1 MIGQTIGHYRII
13 ERIGEGGMG
22 EVYRAHDEQLDRDVA
37 LKVLPSGTLTDESAR
52 RQFRKEALTLA
63 KLNHPNI
70 ETVHEFNSQ
79 SGVDFLA
86 MELVP
91 GSPLSQRLKS
101 GALPEQEVVGLGAQ
115 LAEALAV
122 AHENGV
128 IHRDLKPSNLMVTP
142 DGRVKILDFGLA
154 LLLVPAQEG
163 DVTQSITTTST
174 NISGTVPYMSP
185 EQLRGLPVDARSD
198 IYAAGTVLYEMA
210 TGLRPFPQSQ
220 SAELIGAILHEPP
233 DAPSSR
239 NARISPA
246 LESVIMKALEKDPQQ
261 RYQSARELRIALEG
275 IGKGAHPPPPR
286 RRTPLLVTAGV
297 CGAILLV
304 AGLGL
309 GLNFTLLGNRLL
321 HRGTPAAAGIVSAPV
336 KARRSVAVLGFKN
349 VSGRPEAAWL
359 STGLSEMLTTELG
372 TGEKLRTIAEE
383 NVARTKLDLAL
394 SDPDS
399 LAKDTLARVRK
410 NLGADFVV
418 LGSYVDLGKEAGEQ
432 IRLDLRLQDALTG
445 ETTGVVSV
453 TGTESQLFDLVSTAG
468 AQLREKLNVEAISPA
483 DITSVRAALLT
494 EPEAGRLYAEGIAK
508 LRRFDARAARDL
520 LQGAVAADPKSALAH
535 SALASAWSALGY
547 DARAKEEAKKAFDLS
562 AGLPREQ
569 RLLIEGRYRETM
581 GAWDNAVEIYKSLFT
596 FFPDNLDYGLRL
608 ARSENR
614 GGSPK
619 DSLATIESL
628 RKLPA
633 PNGDDPAIDIAEGEA
648 ARTLA
653 DFKREDAAGTAA
665 VAKGE
670 ALGAQLLVARALDIR
685 AFAVWRLGQPDAAAP
700 LYERAKQ
707 IYDASGDRN
716 GVATEL
722 NRLALLRWDHGDFDG
737 AEDLFQKSSAIAR
750 ESGDQGGIASALNNL
765 ALVLLDR
772 GDLAR
777 AAQMYRQAYQ
787 IAVDTGN
794 KWGQLITLANLG
806 QTLSKQGD
814 LSGARKDLE
823 QAIAGFQQLGDKNNA
838 AINMSEL
845 ANVRRGQGDLAEA
858 MKVQQEALS
867 LARSI
872 GDKRISA
879 WALDN
884 IGDIRTDQGQLAEAR
899 KSYEDALRLQTEIGE
914 KGPAAYTRLALDD
927 LSVDDGQL
935 AHVNTADIRQ
945 ALDEFEKEK
954 SVDGAVFA
962 LSVFADILLA
972 QGKSQDAWKEV
983 EAAEAIAKKSQNFS
997 TRENLEI
1004 TGGRVRSAFGR
1015 SAQAKAAL
1023 EAALAKA
1030 AKANYAGFQLQA
1042 RLALGQM
1049 EMRWGDSTAA
1059 REQLSTLG
1067 KDATAKGFLLIARQA
1082 ADAMRE

>member
-1 MIGQTIGHYRII
+1 MIGQTLGHYRIVD
-13 ERIGEGGMG
+13 RIGAGGMG

-37 LKVLPSGTLTDESAR
+37 LKVLRSGTLIDETAR
-52 RQFRKEALTLA
+52 RQFRKEALALA

-86 MELVP
+86 MELVS

-101 GALPEQEVVGLGAQ
+101 GPLAEQDVGRLGAQ
-115 LAEALAV
+115 LAEGLAV
-122 AHENGV
+122 AHEHGV

-142 DGRVKILDFGLA
+142 DGRLKILDFGLA
-154 LLLVPAQEG
+154 RLLVPAQET
-163 DVTQSITTTST
+163 DLTQSITITST

-210 TGLRPFPQSQ
+210 TGLRPFRQSQ
-220 SAELIGAILHEPP
+220 SAELIGAILYQTP
-233 DAPSSR
+233 DPPSSR
-239 NARISPA
+239 NRRISPV
-246 LESVIMKALEKDPQQ
+246 LESVIMKALEKDQAQ
-261 RYQSARELRIALEG
+261 RYQSARELCVALEG
-275 IGKGAHPPPPR
+275 VGKGAHPHPPR
-286 RRTPLLVTAGV
+286 RRTPLLVTAV
-297 CGAILLV
+297 VSGAVLV

-309 GLNFTLLGNRLL
+309 GLNFTPLGNRLL
-321 HRGTPAAAGIVSAPV
+321 HRGTPMAAAIISPPV

-349 VSGRPEAAWL
+349 VSGRPDAAWL

-383 NVARTKLDLAL
+383 NVARTKLDLSL

-399 LAKDTLARVRK
+399 LAKDTLARLRK

-418 LGSYVDLGKEAGEQ
+418 LGSYVDLGKEAGGQ

-445 ETTGVVSV
+445 ETTGAISV
-453 TGTESQLFDLVSTAG
+453 TGTESQLFDLVSNAG
-468 AQLREKLNVEAISPA
+468 AQLREKLGVEAISPA
-483 DITSVRAALLT
+483 DVTSVRAALLT

-520 LQGAVAADPKSALAH
+520 LQGAVAADPNSALAH

-581 GAWDNAVEIYKSLFT
+581 GAWDKAIEIYKSLFT

-608 ARSENR
+608 ARSQNR

-619 DSLATIESL
+619 DSLATVESL

-633 PNGDDPAIDIAEGEA
+633 PSGDDPAIDIADGEA

-670 ALGAQLLVARALDIR
+670 ALGAQLLVARASDLR
-685 AFAVWRLGQPDAAAP
+685 GFALWRLGQPDAAAP

-707 IYDASGDRN
+707 IYDTAGDRN

-737 AEDLFQKSSAIAR
+737 AENLFQKSSAIAR
-750 ESGDQGGIASALNNL
+750 ESGDQGGIAGALNNL

-777 AAQMYRQAYQ
+777 AAQMYRQAYR
-787 IAVDTGN
+787 ITIDTGN

-806 QTLSKQGD
+806 NTLSKQGD
-814 LSGARKDLE
+814 LAGARKDLE
-823 QAIAGFQQLGDKNNA
+823 QAIAGFHQLGDKNNA
-838 AINMSEL
+838 AVNMSEL

-858 MKVQQEALS
+858 MNVQQEALA
-867 LARSI
+867 LAKSI
-872 GDKRISA
+872 GDKRISG

-899 KSYEDALRLQTEIGE
+899 NSYEEALRLQTEIGE
-914 KGPAAYTRLALDD
+914 KGPAAYTRLALAD
-927 LSVDDGQL
+927 LSVDDGRL
-935 AHVNTADIRQ
+935 AQVNIADIRQ
-945 ALDEFEKEK
+945 ALEEFEKEK
-954 SVDGAVFA
+954 SVDGAIFA
-962 LSVFADILLA
+962 HSVFADILLA
-972 QGKSQDAWKEV
+972 QGKSQDARKEV
-983 EAAEAIAKKSQNFS
+983 EAAEAIAKKSQNLS
-997 TRENLEI
+997 TRLNLEI
-1004 TGGRVRSAFGR
+1004 TGGRVRTVLGR
-1015 SAQAKAAL
+1015 SAQAKTAL

-1030 AKANYAGFQLQA
+1030 IKAGYFGFQLHA
-1042 RLALGQM
+1042 SLALGEM
-1049 EMRWGDSTAA
+1049 EMHSGDSAAGRERLTAL
-1059 REQLSTLG
+1059 E
-1067 KDATAKGFLLIARQA
+1067 KNATAKGFLLIARQA
-1082 ADAMRE
+1082 ADTARK

>member
-1 MIGQTIGHYRII
+1 MIGQTIGHYRIV
-13 ERIGEGGMG
+13 ERIGAGGMG

-37 LKVLPSGTLTDESAR
+37 LKVLPSGTLTHESAR

-101 GALPEQEVVGLGAQ
+101 GALAELEVVGLGAQ

-142 DGRVKILDFGLA
+142 DGRLKILDFGLA
-154 LLLVPAQEG
+154 LLLVPAQES
-163 DVTQSITTTST
+163 DLTQSITTTST

-220 SAELIGAILHEPP
+220 SAELIGAILHETP
-233 DAPSSR
+233 DPPSSR
-239 NARISPA
+239 NGRISPS
-246 LESVIMKALEKDPQQ
+246 LESVIMKALEKDPAQ
-261 RYQSARELRIALEG
+261 RYQSAREFRIALEAVS
-275 IGKGAHPPPPR
+275 KGAHPHPPR
-286 RRTPLLVTAGV
+286 RRTPLLVTAGLS
-297 CGAILLV
+297 GAALLV

-309 GLNFTLLGNRLL
+309 GLNYSALGNRLL
-321 HRGTPAAAGIVSAPV
+321 HRGTPAAAGMISSPV

-349 VSGRPEAAWL
+349 VSGRPDAAWL

-383 NVARTKLDLAL
+383 NVARTKLDLSL

-418 LGSYVDLGKEAGEQ
+418 LGSYVDLGKDAGGQ

-453 TGTESQLFDLVSTAG
+453 TGTESQLFDLVSNAG
-468 AQLREKLNVEAISPA
+468 AQLREKLSVEAISPA
-483 DITSVRAALLT
+483 DISSVRAALLT

-520 LQGAVAADPKSALAH
+520 LQGAVAADPNSALAH
-535 SALASAWSALGY
+535 SALSSAWSALGY

-569 RLLIEGRYRETM
+569 RLLIEGRYRETI
-581 GAWDNAVEIYKSLFT
+581 GAWDKAVEIYKSLFT

-619 DSLATIESL
+619 DSVATIESL

-633 PNGDDPAIDIAEGEA
+633 PSGDDPAIDIAEGEA

-653 DFKREDAAGTAA
+653 DFKGEDAAGTAA

-670 ALGAQLLVARALDIR
+670 ALGAQLLVARAMDLR
-685 AFAVWRLGQPDAAAP
+685 AFALWRLGQPDAAAP

-707 IYDASGDRN
+707 IYDTAGDRN

-737 AEDLFQKSSAIAR
+737 AEALFQKSSAIAR
-750 ESGDQGGIASALNNL
+750 ESGDQNGIASALNNL

-787 IAVDTGN
+787 IAIDTGN

-814 LSGARKDLE
+814 LADARKDLE

-838 AINMSEL
+838 AVNMSEL

-858 MKVQQEALS
+858 MNVQQEALS

-899 KSYEDALRLQTEIGE
+899 KSYEEALRLQTDIGE
-914 KGPAAYTRLALDD
+914 KGPATYTRLSLDD
-927 LSVDDGQL
+927 LSVDDGQFGQ
-935 AHVNTADIRQ
+935 VNTAEIRQ
-945 ALDEFEKEK
+945 ALEEFEKEK
-954 SVDGAVFA
+954 SVDGAIFA
-962 LSVFADILLA
+962 HSVFADILLA
-972 QGKSQDAWKEV
+972 QGKFQDARKEI

-997 TRENLEI
+997 TRLSLEI
-1004 TGGRVRSAFGR
+1004 TGGRVRSALGR
-1015 SAQAKAAL
+1015 FAQAKTTL
-1023 EAALAKA
+1023 QGALAKA
-1030 AKANYAGFQLQA
+1030 TTAGYAGFQLQA

-1049 EMRWGDSTAA
+1049 EMRSGDSTAA
-1059 REQLSTLG
+1059 REHLTALG
-1067 KDATAKGFLLIARQA
+1067 KDATAKGFLLIARQTA
-1082 ADAMRE
+1082 EAMRA

>member
-1 MIGQTIGHYRII
+1 MIGQTLGHYRIV
-13 ERIGEGGMG
+13 ERIGAGGMG

-52 RQFRKEALTLA
+52 RQFRKEALALA

-79 SGVDFLA
+79 DGVDFLA

-91 GSPLSQRLKS
+91 GNPLSQRLKS
-101 GALPEQEVVGLGAQ
+101 GALPEQEVVGLGVQ
-115 LAEALAV
+115 FAEGLAV
-122 AHENGV
+122 AHEHGV
-128 IHRDLKPSNLMVTP
+128 IHRDLKPSNLMITP
-142 DGRVKILDFGLA
+142 DGRLKILDFGLA
-154 LLLVPAQEG
+154 RLLLAEQ
-163 DVTQSITTTST
+163 DSDLTQSITTTSA

-220 SAELIGAILHEPP
+220 SAELIGAILHATP
-233 DAPSSR
+233 DPPSSR
-239 NARISPA
+239 NRTISPA
-246 LESVIMKALEKDPQQ
+246 LESVIMKALEKDPAQ
-261 RYQSARELRIALEG
+261 RYQSARELRVALEG
-275 IGKGAHPPPPR
+275 VSAGAPAPLPPKR
-286 RRTPLLVTAGV
+286 KPLLVAAGAS
-297 CGAILLV
+297 GAVLLI
-304 AGLGL
+304 AGLAL
-309 GLNFTLLGNRLL
+309 ALNFTPLGNRLL
-321 HRGTPAAAGIVSAPV
+321 HRETPAAAGIVSAPV
-336 KARRSVAVLGFKN
+336 NARRSVAVLGFKN
-349 VSGRPEAAWL
+349 VSGRPDAAWL

-383 NVARTKLDLAL
+383 NIARTKLDLSL

-410 NLGADFVV
+410 NLGADYVV
-418 LGSYVDLGKEAGEQ
+418 LGSYVDLGKEAGGQ

-445 ETTGVVSV
+445 EMTGAVSV
-453 TGTESQLFDLVSTAG
+453 TGTENQLFDLVSNAG
-468 AQLREKLNVEAISPA
+468 AQLREKLGVEAISPA
-483 DITSVRAALLT
+483 EVTSVRAALLT
-494 EPEAGRLYAEGIAK
+494 EPEASRLYAEGIAK

-520 LQGAVAADPKSALAH
+520 LQGAVAADPNSALAH

-547 DARAKEEAKKAFDLS
+547 DAKAKEEAKKAFDLS

-581 GAWDNAVEIYKSLFT
+581 GTWDKAVEIYKSLFT

-608 ARSENR
+608 AKAQNR
-614 GGSPK
+614 GSPK
-619 DSLATIESL
+619 DALATIESL

-633 PNGDDPAIDIAEGEA
+633 PSGDDPAIDIAEGEA

-670 ALGAQLLVARALDIR
+670 ALGAQLLVARALDLR
-685 AFAVWRLGQPDAAAP
+685 AFALWRLGQPDAAAP
-700 LYERAKQ
+700 LYERAKK
-707 IYDASGDRN
+707 IYDTSGDRN

-737 AEDLFQKSSAIAR
+737 AEDLFQQSSAIAR
-750 ESGDQGGIASALNNL
+750 ESGDQTGIAGALNNL

-777 AAQMYRQAYQ
+777 AAEMYRQAYK
-787 IAVDTGN
+787 ITIDTGN

-814 LSGARKDLE
+814 LPGARKDLE

-858 MKVQQEALS
+858 MNVQQEALL

-872 GDKRISA
+872 GDKRISG

-884 IGDIRTDQGQLAEAR
+884 VGDIRTDQGQLAEAR

-914 KGPAAYTRLALDD
+914 KGPATYTRLSLAD

-935 AHVNTADIRQ
+935 AHVNTTDVRQ
-945 ALDEFEKEK
+945 ALEEFEKEK
-954 SVDGAVFA
+954 SIDGQVFA
-962 LSVFADILLA
+962 HLVLADILLA
-972 QGKSQDAWKEV
+972 QGKLQDARKEV
-983 EAAEAIAKKSQNFS
+983 ETAEAIAKKSQNLS
-997 TRENLEI
+997 THLNSEV
-1004 TGGRVRSAFGR
+1004 TGGRVRSALGR
-1015 SAQAKAAL
+1015 SAHAKTAL
-1023 EAALAKA
+1023 EAVLGKA
-1030 AKANYAGFQLQA
+1030 AKAGYAGFQLQA
-1042 RLALGQM
+1042 RLALGKL
-1049 EMRWGDSTAA
+1049 EMHSGDSAA
-1059 REQLSTLG
+1059 GREQLTALE
-1067 KDATAKGFLLIARQA
+1067 KDATGKGFLLIARQA
-1082 ADAMRE
+1082 AEALHE